1 MERFL
6 VQVEKLLTQQVEVI
20 AANAWDAK
28 ERVANSLGVPIGS
41 PICKKAHITNVKNM
55 GPAVAWEGEND
66 ELY

>member
-6 VQVEKLLTQQVEVI
+6 VQVEKLWTQQVEVI

-28 ERVANSLGVPIGS
+28 ERVANNSGVPIGS
-41 PICKKAHITNVKNM
+41 PICKKAQIANVKNM
-55 GPAVAWEGEND
+55 GSAEAWEGEND